1 MARQTFVSS
10 KLKPYGI
17 TQLRSMA
24 KQNPSQFRKMA
35 RQEFKLVNQQI
46 RRTKSTKQPF
56 TIRGKSN
63 EQIIEELKQSRKYT
77 SSKQYHKKPKKRKS
91 VKKYKP
97 LQVPKT
103 PRIDT
108 PTIETPAIETP
119 TYDDYT
125 GQTYDDD
132 YFEYWDWQTSH
143 VDEMMNQ
150 LKNEYP
156 QFYDDFYKAVEKYK
170 EFADD
175 VDELIEQTIGD
186 YNGDMEQFAN
196 DFRQIVGARVGT
208 ILQKSNGQVTDY
220 WTSFRK

>member
-17 TQLRSMA
+17 TQLSSMA

-46 RRTKSTKQPF
+46 RRTGANKKPF

-63 EQIIEELKQSRKYT
+63 EQIIEELKQSRKYS
-77 SSKQYHKKPKKRKS
+77 SSKQYHKKPATKRTTKPKK
-91 VKKYKP
+91 
-97 LQVPKT
+97 
-103 PRIDT
+103 PRIDTLGIET
-108 PTIETPAIETP
+108 PTIETPV
-119 TYDDYT
+119 YDDYT

-132 YFEYWDWQTSH
+132 YFEYWDWQTSR
-143 VDEMMNQ
+143 VDEIMNQ

-156 QFYDDFYKAVEKYK
+156 QFYDDFYKAIEKYK

-175 VDELIEQTIGD
+175 VDELIEQAIGD
-186 YNGDMEQFAN
+186 YSGDMEQFAN